1 MVILFDGVCNLCN
14 GLVKFIIKRDKKKR
28 FRFAA
33 LQSGYAKYIE
43 KNYGLNLADLNTVI
57 LIKYGKVYTK
67 SSAVLHIA
75 RELGFPYSLSICFF
89 IIPPFIR
96 NYFYSFVAKNRY
108 RWFGTQSH
116 CMVPSQELNERFI
129 TQDFMGD
136 L

>member
-33 LQSGYAKYIE
+33 LKSDYAKYIE
-43 KNYGLNLADLNTVI
+43 KKYGLNLADLNTVI

-75 RELGFPYSLSICFF
+75 QGLGLPYSLAICFF

-96 NYFYSFVAKNRY
+96 NHVYSFIAKNRY
-108 RWFGTQSH
+108 RWFGK
-116 CMVPSQELNERFI
+116 LNTCILLPEDLKGRFI
-129 TQDFMGD
+129 E
-136 L
+136 